1 MFHRDLSPETLVASG
16 VGLVKVLDLGLAK
29 TPDAD
34 EAEETALSGKPSAVP
49 PSSSQTTQPRVAI
62 GTLGYMA
69 PELAANPA
77 AVGPRTDIYSLGCTL
92 YFLLTGRPPFEG
104 RTAVEI
110 LDQQENQP
118 LIPPDGRVESVP
130 KSLSAI
136 VLKMVARRPAD
147 RHADIADL
155 IRDLEAHLGISST
168 GPISQSDEQS
178 RLLERD
184 AIAWYESPSARLRAR
199 ITMAILAGCLGLAL
213 LSILPGWWFMA
224 SAFLSLGIFTALAD
238 FAIAGFRR
246 KTSLFQKFAP
256 LVLGSS
262 PSEWLTTLAA
272 VALLIGLLFVLKL
285 FWIWVALGLLAL
297 GIATGL
303 RVLDLR

>member
-1 MFHRDLSPETLVASG
+1 
-16 VGLVKVLDLGLAK
+16 
-29 TPDAD
+29 
-34 EAEETALSGKPSAVP
+34 
-49 PSSSQTTQPRVAI
+49 
-62 GTLGYMA
+62 MA

-168 GPISQSDEQS
+168 GPD
-178 RLLERD
+178 LPERRTVP
-184 AIAWYESPSARLRAR
+184 APRAR
-199 ITMAILAGCLGLAL
+199 RNRLVRVSLRSTSSAG
-213 LSILPGWWFMA
+213 SQWQSSRVA
-224 SAFLSLGIFTALAD
+224 S
-238 FAIAGFRR
+238 
-246 KTSLFQKFAP
+246 
-256 LVLGSS
+256 VLRS
-262 PSEWLTTLAA
+262 
-272 VALLIGLLFVLKL
+272 
-285 FWIWVALGLLAL
+285 
-297 GIATGL
+297 
-303 RVLDLR
+303 